1 MKTQSLWDANLSW
14 FWLNDEQIFKY
25 TQEDFDREAQKMKD
39 NGVTDVE
46 NFGIT
51 HFRLTFYPYW
61 KDIIEA
67 IRKVVVACHK
77 IGLRVHEHASA
88 HLTFAFLSSDGWK
101 QFENMRATYS
111 SGGHISYDSWKKI
124 FPFLTTDFMIEG
136 KDIRTFLQ
144 IDGATG
150 KPVVNRYGAYSMC
163 FNNPDYREVYF
174 NHMRD
179 ICKTGIDGIM
189 NDDIQYFGENACACE
204 HCRKKFFE
212 KTGYTLPSPEN
223 WSAFVNNY
231 DDPVFVAWKMFK
243 FESTASMYRDLTRLY
258 EEEGVSLMRWNYAST
273 VLRENSSFYSFDRC
287 LDMWDVIMQENCF
300 SSVMKESY
308 PDYFAESVHRFAAAE
323 RKGVPSMSLFY
334 PDRPDNVYF
343 AWALSRSWGQ
353 MYTGT
358 HEGHDISHLEKPYRD
373 FEKKYL
379 KYYTMP
385 KKHRDVSFYFSLKT
399 RDCIADPHEYSYRL
413 MAGLQGAYFSNLGV
427 DMVFETD
434 SADELCKH
442 RLIVAPSVSV
452 LDDEE
457 IAKLGEY
464 VRRGGTLFISGEFAA
479 MRSDISKRSRE
490 ELVEVFGVEIK
501 NDSEINYGNG
511 SIIHTSRKIPTEL
524 FQEWVWA
531 ERRQEIPES
540 GKTIPSKR
548 EAQRSFVAE
557 MFTDVI
563 GTPKTIV
570 ECENRDLVV
579 TTFNTGKALS
589 VHLMNHKDTVSE
601 KACTVWHSDIIKNFA
616 ENPEKLPEIKLSIE
630 LADGFSPKSARLA
643 SPELSEELSLDVKIS
658 GCRAEVTVPSGL
670 FAGYSLVVV
679 E

>member
-1 MKTQSLWDANLSW
+1 MQQNLWNANLSW

-25 TQEDFDREAQKMKD
+25 TQEDFDAQARKMKE

-51 HFRLTFYPYW
+51 HFRLSFYPYW
-61 KDIIEA
+61 DDIIEA
-67 IRKVVVACHK
+67 IRKVVIACHK
-77 IGLRVHEHASA
+77 VGLRVHEHASS
-88 HLTFAFLSSDGWK
+88 HLTFALLSPNGWK

-111 SGGHISYDSWKKI
+111 SGGHISYDTWKKI

-150 KPVVNRYGAYSMC
+150 EPVVNRYGAYAMC

-174 NHMRD
+174 NHMKD
-179 ICKTGIDGIM
+179 VCKTGIDGIM

-212 KTGYTLPSPEN
+212 KTGYTLPSSEN
-223 WSAFVNNY
+223 WDKFINNY

-243 FESTASMYRDLTRLY
+243 FESTAEMYRDLTKLY
-258 EEEGVSLMRWNYAST
+258 ESEGVSLMRWNYAST
-273 VLRENSSFYSFDRC
+273 VVRENSSFYSFDRC

-323 RKGVPSMSLFY
+323 RYGVPSMSLFY

-358 HEGHDISHLEKPYRD
+358 HEGHDISDLEKPYRD
-373 FEKKYL
+373 FEKKYA
-379 KYYTMP
+379 KYYAMP
-385 KKHRDVSFYFSLKT
+385 KKYRDLSFYFSLKT

-413 MAGLQGAYFSNLGV
+413 MAGLQGSYFSNLGV
-427 DMVFETD
+427 DLVMENDTVE
-434 SADELCKH
+434 ELCNHKI
-442 RLIVAPSVSV
+442 IVAPNVIV
-452 LDDEE
+452 MDDDEVSR
-457 IAKLGEY
+457 LGEY
-464 VRRGGTLFISGEFAA
+464 VKRGGVLFISGEFARK
-479 MRSDISKRSRE
+479 RSDISLRSDAE
-490 ELVEVFGVEIK
+490 IFECFGTSFLKDGETSFGEGRV
-501 NDSEINYGNG
+501 
-511 SIIHTSRKIPTEL
+511 IHTTKQIPTEL

-540 GKTIPSKR
+540 GKSIPSKR
-548 EAQRSFVAE
+548 EAQRAFIKE
-557 MFTDVI
+557 MFGDVVGASKICVDCTDADVI
-563 GTPKTIV
+563 ATAFTV
-570 ECENRDLVV
+570 SE
-579 TTFNTGKALS
+579 ALCI
-589 VHLMNHKDTVSE
+589 HLTNLKDTVSE
-601 KACTVWHSDIIKNFA
+601 TEGIVWHTDKIKNFMPDA
-616 ENPEKLPEIKLSIE
+616 EKISETKISAE
-630 LADGFSPKSARLA
+630 LCNGAVPQNVRFA
-643 SPELSEELSLDVKIS
+643 SPEFEGEKSLAFEIS
-658 GCRAEVTVPSGL
+658 DNRINVSVPGNLFSAYGL
-670 FAGYSLVVV
+670 LII

>member
-1 MKTQSLWDANLSW
+1 MKKDLWNANLSW
-14 FWLNDEQIFKY
+14 FWLNDEQIFRY
-25 TQEDFDREAQKMKD
+25 TQEDFDRQAQMLKD

-67 IRKVVVACHK
+67 IRKVVIACHK
-77 IGLRVHEHASA
+77 VGLRVHEHASS
-88 HLTFAFLSSDGWK
+88 HLTFAFLSPNGWK

-111 SGGHISYDSWKKI
+111 SGGHISYDTWKKI

-150 KPVVNRYGAYSMC
+150 EPVVNRYGAYAMC
-163 FNNPDYREVYF
+163 FNNPDYREIYF
-174 NHMRD
+174 NHMKD
-179 ICKTGIDGIM
+179 VCKTGIDGIM

-223 WSAFVNNY
+223 WDKFINNY

-243 FESTASMYRDLTRLY
+243 FESTAEMYRDLTKLY
-258 EEEGVSLMRWNYAST
+258 ESEGVSLMRWNYAST
-273 VLRENSSFYSFDRC
+273 VVRENNSFYSFDRC

-323 RKGVPSMSLFY
+323 RYGVPSMSLFY

-358 HEGHDISHLEKPYRD
+358 HEGHDISNLEKPYRD
-373 FEKKYL
+373 FEKEYAR
-379 KYYTMP
+379 YYKLP
-385 KKHRDVSFYFSLKT
+385 KKYRDLSFYFSLKT
-399 RDCIADPHEYSYRL
+399 RDCIPDPHEYSYRL
-413 MAGLQGAYFSNLGV
+413 MAGIQGAYFSNLGV
-427 DMVFETD
+427 DMVMEDD
-434 SADELCKH
+434 SVEELCRHK
-442 RLIVAPSVSV
+442 LIVAPNVLV
-452 LDDEE
+452 LDDIEL
-457 IAKLGEY
+457 AKLGEY
-464 VRRGGTLFISGEFAA
+464 VKQGGILFISGEFATR
-479 MRSDISKRSRE
+479 RSDVSTRCDK
-490 ELVEVFGVEIK
+490 EIFDALGCAFAK
-501 NDSEINYGNG
+501 NATTDFGNG
-511 SIIHTSRKIPTEL
+511 RIIHTSKQIPTEL

-540 GKTIPSKR
+540 GSAIPSKR
-548 EAQRSFVAE
+548 EAQRECIKE
-557 MFTDVI
+557 MFADVI
-563 GTPKTIV
+563 GSPKV
-570 ECENRDLVV
+570 LVSCENEDVLATAFKVSD
-579 TTFNTGKALS
+579 ALGI
-589 VHLMNHKDTVSE
+589 HLMNHKNTVSKTE
-601 KACTVWHSDIIKNFA
+601 GTVWHSDIIKDFA
-616 ENPEKLPEIKLSIE
+616 EGAEKIPAVELSVELCEGFAPKTVRLATPEIADEIALSFEI
-630 LADGFSPKSARLA
+630 AGNRMKINVPGDIFS
-643 SPELSEELSLDVKIS
+643 
-658 GCRAEVTVPSGL
+658 
-670 FAGYSLVVV
+670 GYALICID
-679 E
+679 

>member
-1 MKTQSLWDANLSW
+1 MQKNLWDANLSW

-25 TQEDFDREAQKMKD
+25 TQEDFDRQAQMMKD

-51 HFRLTFYPYW
+51 HFRFTFYPYW
-61 KDIIEA
+61 KEIIEA

-77 IGLRVHEHASA
+77 VGLRVHEHASA
-88 HLTFAFLSSDGWK
+88 HLTFAFLSPNGWK

-111 SGGHISYDSWKKI
+111 SGGPVSYDTWKKI

-150 KPVVNRYGAYSMC
+150 KPVVNRYGAYALC

-174 NHMRD
+174 NHMKD

-189 NDDIQYFGENACACE
+189 NDDIQFFGENACACE

-223 WSAFVNNY
+223 WDKFINNY

-243 FESTASMYRDLTRLY
+243 FESTAEMYRDLTRLY
-258 EEEGVSLMRWNYAST
+258 ESEGVSLMRWNYAST
-273 VLRENSSFYSFDRC
+273 VLRENNSFYSFDRC

-323 RKGVPSMSLFY
+323 RRGVPSMSLFY

-343 AWALSRSWGQ
+343 AWALARSWGQ

-358 HEGHDISHLEKPYRD
+358 HEGHDISDLEKPYRD
-373 FEKKYL
+373 FEKKYFD
-379 KYYTMP
+379 YYKMP
-385 KKHRDVSFYFSLKT
+385 KKHRDLSFYFSLKT
-399 RDCIADPHEYSYRL
+399 RDCIEDSHEYSYRL
-413 MAGLQGAYFSNLGV
+413 MAGIQGAYFSNLGV
-427 DMVFETD
+427 DLVMEND
-434 SADELCKH
+434 SVEELCRHK
-442 RLIVAPSVSV
+442 LIVAPDVLV
-452 LDDEE
+452 LDDAE
-457 IAKLGEY
+457 IANLGEY
-464 VRRGGTLFISGEFAA
+464 VKKGGTLFISGEFATK
-479 MRSDISKRSRE
+479 RSDVSKRSE
-490 ELVEVFGVEIK
+490 KELSEALGVAVSKDSVTEFGE
-501 NDSEINYGNG
+501 GR
-511 SIIHTSRKIPTEL
+511 IIHTSKQIPKEL

-548 EAQRSFVAE
+548 KEQRAFIKE
-557 MFTDVI
+557 MFSCIVKEPKLSVTCENEDVI
-563 GTPKTIV
+563 TTVFKTS
-570 ECENRDLVV
+570 
-579 TTFNTGKALS
+579 GALS
-589 VHLMNHKDTVSE
+589 IHLMNLKNTVSE
-601 KACTVWHSDIIKNFA
+601 NEGIVWHTDIIKDFSKDGVKA
-616 ENPEKLPEIKLSIE
+616 PEIQLSVKVC
-630 LADGFSPKSARLA
+630 DGFVPKTVRIA
-643 SPELSEELSLDVKIS
+643 SPEIENELPLSFEAS
-658 GCRAEVTVPSGL
+658 GDTVRICVPEDIFSGYALVIAE
-670 FAGYSLVVV
+670 
-679 E
+679 

>member
-1 MKTQSLWDANLSW
+1 MSQNLWNANLSW
-14 FWLNDEQIFKY
+14 FWLNDEQIFRY
-25 TQEDFDREAQKMKD
+25 TQEDFDRQAQKMKE

-77 IGLRVHEHASA
+77 VGLRVHEHASS
-88 HLTFAFLSSDGWK
+88 HLTFAFLSSDGWR
-101 QFENMRATYS
+101 QFENFRATYS
-111 SGGHISYDSWKKI
+111 SGGNVSYDTWKKI

-150 KPVVNRYGAYSMC
+150 EPVVNRYGAYAMC

-174 NHMRD
+174 NHMKD

-223 WSAFVNNY
+223 WATFVNNY
-231 DDPVFVAWKMFK
+231 NDPVFVAWKMFK
-243 FESTASMYRDLTRLY
+243 FESTAAMYRDLTKLY
-258 EEEGVSLMRWNYAST
+258 ESEDVSLMRWNYAST

-358 HEGHDISHLEKPYRD
+358 HEGHDISDLERPYRD

-379 KYYTMP
+379 GYYTLP
-385 KKHRDVSFYFSLKT
+385 KKHRDLSFYFSLKT

-413 MAGLQGAYFSNLGV
+413 MAGIQGAYFSNLGV
-427 DMVFETD
+427 DMVMEND
-434 SADELCKH
+434 SVEELCRHKI
-442 RLIVAPSVSV
+442 IVAPNVSV
-452 LDDEE
+452 LDDGEVSN
-457 IAKLGEY
+457 LGEY
-464 VRRGGTLFISGEFAA
+464 VKRGGTLFISGEFATK
-479 MRSDISKRSRE
+479 RSDISVRSE
-490 ELVEVFGVEIK
+490 KELSEAFGIEFSK
-501 NDSEINYGNG
+501 DATTDYGSG
-511 SIIHTSRKIPTEL
+511 RIIHTSKEIPMEL

-531 ERRQEIPES
+531 ERRQAIPES
-540 GKTIPSKR
+540 GETIPSKR
-548 EAQRSFVAE
+548 KEQRAFIKE
-557 MFTDVI
+557 MFSDI
-563 GTPKTIV
+563 IKAPKLSV
-570 ECENRDLVV
+570 DCENIDV
-579 TTFNTGKALS
+579 TATAFRASDALCI
-589 VHLMNHKDTVSE
+589 HFMNLKDTVSE
-601 KACTVWHSDIIKNFA
+601 EKCTVWHTDIIKNFA
-616 ENPEKLPEIKLSIE
+616 TNDEKVPEIRLSVE
-630 LADGFSPKSARLA
+630 LCDDFSPKSARFA
-643 SPELSEELSLDVKIS
+643 SPELSDELSLSVEVLDNRAKI
-658 GCRAEVTVPSGL
+658 CVPGNL
-670 FAGYSLVVV
+670 FAGYSLLIL